1 MLSHRL
7 YEKWRNFLYDTLTKA
22 GFRCNM
28 PEGAYYILADMP
40 EGTGMD
46 DMAFARYMINEVGV
60 AAVPGS
66 SFYHSE
72 PGKHKLHFMFSKKDE
87 TLQQAI
93 FMFLSLSL
101 ALPFYPYRSSHP
113 Q

>member
-22 GFRCNM
+22 GFRCHM

-46 DMAFARYMINEVGV
+46 DMAFARYLINEVGV

-66 SFYHSE
+66 N
-72 PGKHKLHFMFSKKDE
+72 KH
-87 TLQQAI
+87 
-93 FMFLSLSL
+93 
-101 ALPFYPYRSSHP
+101 
-113 Q
+113 

>member
-1 MLSHRL
+1 M
-7 YEKWRNFLYDTLTKA
+7 YEKRRNFLYNTLTNA
-22 GFRCNM
+22 GFRCHM

-46 DMAFARYMINEVGV
+46 DMAFARYLINEVGV

-72 PGKHKLHFMFSKKDE
+72 QGKHKLRFTFSKKDE
-87 TLQQAI
+87 TLHEAAKR
-93 FMFLSLSL
+93 FEKWNK
-101 ALPFYPYRSSHP
+101 
-113 Q
+113 